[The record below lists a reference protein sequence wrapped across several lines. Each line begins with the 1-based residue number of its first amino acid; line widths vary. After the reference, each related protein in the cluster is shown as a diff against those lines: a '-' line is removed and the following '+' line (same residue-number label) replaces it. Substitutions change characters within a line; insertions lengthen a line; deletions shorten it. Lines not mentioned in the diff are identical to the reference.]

1 VRLFRKGKELS
12 EDKIKQRFKQVADQ
26 IDAEAD
32 QLEQDVRNKN
42 AAIRDETVKK
52 VAGSLGSQ

>member
-1 VRLFRKGKELS
+1 MKE
-12 EDKIKQRFKQVADQ
+12 DQIKQRFKQVADQ
-26 IDAEAD
+26 VDAEAK

-52 VAGSLGSQ
+52 VAGAFGSH

>member
-1 VRLFRKGKELS
+1 MRLFRKGKELS

-26 IDAEAD
+26 IDAEAK